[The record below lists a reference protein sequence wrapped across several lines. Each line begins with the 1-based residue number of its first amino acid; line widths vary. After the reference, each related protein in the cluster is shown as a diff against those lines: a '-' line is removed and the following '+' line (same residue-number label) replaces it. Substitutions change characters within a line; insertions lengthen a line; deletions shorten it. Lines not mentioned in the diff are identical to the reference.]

1 MFDHQLRV
9 AKDRQAQLRAEA
21 QRQATPRSI
30 RRIASSASTVRL
42 ALPGM
47 DVASGS
53 VLPATH

>member
-30 RRIASSASTVRL
+30 AASIVATVRH

-53 VLPATH
+53 VLATN